1 MAAISACID
10 SWNWED
16 LLVSGPV
23 PFSSPV
29 PSIGNQTLPSLFRS
43 TSRPRL
49 PFSLSSSPRFRPPSC
64 HKRLLAT
71 LPGPLSL
78 HCSQIARASLGPLF
92 HRGGLHLRSCRFRVE
107 DFERTACQDIDEKN
121 DIPAR
126 SREWILQR
134 TALEREKKLRISP
147 LFAFVVGLLRRNN
160 VAVSFVDSEH
170 RRCLSKSFPV
180 LRNDRCI

>member
-1 MAAISACID
+1 MTPGIGKTFSCPDLSRSRLLSRLSVTKRYPLYFAAPHDLAC
-10 SWNWED
+10 
-16 LLVSGPV
+16 LFPFLPRPV
-23 PFSSPV
+23 F
-29 PSIGNQTLPSLFRS
+29 T
-43 TSRPRL
+43 
-49 PFSLSSSPRFRPPSC
+49 PSC

-78 HCSQIARASLGPLF
+78 HCSQIARASLGPRF

-107 DFERTACQDIDEKN
+107 DFERAACQDIDEKN

-147 LFAFVVGLLRRNN
+147 LFAFLVGLLRRNN

-170 RRCLSKSFPV
+170 RRCLSKSFSV